1 MASFYWPEGR
11 TWAYLHLLLL
21 DGLDFRLMVNFFSSH
36 CIEIFLISP
45 FAIKTNIIPVG
56 FLIKKYI

>member
-1 MASFYWPEGR
+1 MASFHWPEGR

-36 CIEIFLISP
+36 FIEIFLMSL
-45 FAIKTNIIPVG
+45 FAIKMNIIPV
-56 FLIKKYI
+56 FFIKKDI